1 MDNIPVSITSGS
13 SVPRRMR
20 LPSED
25 HEDPDYRPPSRGSSS
40 RPNSP
45 LPTGVKPK
53 KTNSTPL
60 KYTVD
65 DPSSCKISDNLAD
78 SCKTHCKICG
88 EAFFLV
94 KMRSHTLQYHG
105 IQITKYKEM
114 YGRFEIIEKVFHKC
128 KLCGKLVLMD
138 SDILGG
144 HIKGTHKMK
153 ERDYKEKYCIYSDSS
168 MKSELSVIK
177 KSSVIKKAKA
187 MKEEEKAFNPFTD
200 IEYDCNIKHCD
211 QCDKSSLVV
220 QLAKLEKEH
229 SEGNV
234 NSEGL
239 QVSGDCGEA
248 INITEENLLGE
259 EKDSHTS
266 FLQDE
271 SQDKNTDKLDEVTIK
286 KRQPLFTKS
295 MPLVLQ
301 SCLQAEI
308 LLPDV
313 SFDDLSSSDW
323 DTSIDTSCSEWDTV
337 GEVEMSEELQLS
349 DGSEMIVEGVGEE
362 VMVEGVG
369 EEDKVM
375 VEGVGEEMM
384 ELEECVKAIEEEQ
397 VSYCKVMD
405 ELDILLGSFEPA
417 GGE

>member
-1 MDNIPVSITSGS
+1 
-13 SVPRRMR
+13 
-20 LPSED
+20 
-25 HEDPDYRPPSRGSSS
+25 
-40 RPNSP
+40 
-45 LPTGVKPK
+45 
-53 KTNSTPL
+53 
-60 KYTVD
+60 
-65 DPSSCKISDNLAD
+65 
-78 SCKTHCKICG
+78 
-88 EAFFLV
+88 
-94 KMRSHTLQYHG
+94 
-105 IQITKYKEM
+105 
-114 YGRFEIIEKVFHKC
+114 
-128 KLCGKLVLMD
+128 
-138 SDILGG
+138 
-144 HIKGTHKMK
+144 
-153 ERDYKEKYCIYSDSS
+153 

-177 KSSVIKKAKA
+177 KSSVIKKAKV

-234 NSEGL
+234 NTEGL

-248 INITEENLLGE
+248 INSTEEQLLE
-259 EKDSHTS
+259 DEKDPPTS
-266 FLQDE
+266 FLQDKI
-271 SQDKNTDKLDEVTIK
+271 QDNYTDKLDEVTIT

-323 DTSIDTSCSEWDTV
+323 DTSLDTSCSEWDTV

-349 DGSEMIVEGVGEE
+349 DGSELIVEGVEEEMIVEGLGEE
-362 VMVEGVG
+362 VMVEEVRQ
-369 EEDKVM
+369 EDKVM
-375 VEGVGEEMM
+375 VEGVGEEVM